1 MPLERAIN
9 VFALLEAETVTG
21 PAGNLLQFHRTAFA
35 LSAAG
40 RAPSVRL
47 TLAVFQRGGAETRR
61 TPLCE
66 AAAAAGVPV
75 VVIGERFRLDPRTVA
90 RLRELTDA
98 ARPDVVET
106 HSVKSHLLLRL
117 TGLPRRCAWAAFHHG
132 YTRPDTKMTVYRPVR
147 SGVASCGEP
156 RGDARPRL
164 RRRTGGPRRCDR
176 ADSRPAQCVR
186 HRSGAGPAGRG

>member
-61 TPLCE
+61 TPSAKRLPPP
-66 AAAAAGVPV
+66 A
-75 VVIGERFRLDPRTVA
+75 FRSWSLASGFAWTLALA
-90 RLRELTDA
+90 R
-98 ARPDVVET
+98 
-106 HSVKSHLLLRL
+106 
-117 TGLPRRCAWAAFHHG
+117 
-132 YTRPDTKMTVYRPVR
+132 
-147 SGVASCGEP
+147 AS
-156 RGDARPRL
+156 AN
-164 RRRTGGPRRCDR
+164 
-176 ADSRPAQCVR
+176 
-186 HRSGAGPAGRG
+186 